1 MTTLPAGVLRG
12 ADNMNPENTIGGEPP
27 WRDKAGIAAH
37 FGVSV
42 RHVTNLQRRRVLPY
56 VKLGRNVR
64 FDVRACEE
72 AAKAM
77 EIRAASSASNLR
89 WQ

>member
-1 MTTLPAGVLRG
+1 
-12 ADNMNPENTIGGEPP
+12 MNPENTIGGEPP